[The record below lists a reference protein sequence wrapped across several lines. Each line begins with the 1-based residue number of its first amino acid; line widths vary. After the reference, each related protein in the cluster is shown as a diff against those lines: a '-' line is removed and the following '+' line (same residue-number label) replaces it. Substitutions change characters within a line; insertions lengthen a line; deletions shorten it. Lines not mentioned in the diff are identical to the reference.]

1 LLAAYASPDDSVGF
15 TVMEAILKKFHDVA
29 RWAVVNTTAS
39 GLGHPEP
46 RKRHRRGSKLAYLHI
61 RVMLAE
67 LVRWR
72 RQAKRFGLSLSE
84 YVRAKM
90 NNGKV
95 RVVMVTDPALLAE
108 YKRHNN
114 NLNQVLHLWHSSYP
128 VAPTVVIAA
137 ISDLHKLYRRD
148 LERG

>member
-1 LLAAYASPDDSVGF
+1 
-15 TVMEAILKKFHDVA
+15 M
-29 RWAVVNTTAS
+29 
-39 GLGHPEP
+39 LG
-46 RKRHRRGSKLAYLHI
+46 
-61 RVMLAE
+61 E

-84 YVRAKM
+84 YVRTKM

-95 RVVMVTDPALLAE
+95 SVVMVTDPALLAE

-114 NLNQVLHLWHSSYP
+114 NLNQLLHLRHSNYP
-128 VAPTVVIAA
+128 VPAALVIAA
-137 ISDLHKLYRRD
+137 IADLHKLYRRD

>member
-1 LLAAYASPDDSVGF
+1 
-15 TVMEAILKKFHDVA
+15 MNAILKKFRDVA

-39 GLGHPEP
+39 GRGHPEP

-72 RQAKRFGLSLSE
+72 RQAKRYRLSLSE
-84 YVRAKM
+84 FVRTKM

-114 NLNQVLHLWHSSYP
+114 NLNQVLHLCHSSYP
-128 VAPTVVIAA
+128 VPPAVVIAA